1 MKPPILFYSIDLAIW
16 HGFRDITHIKVNKD
30 RKSAILNMI
39 KLNIFRAYLYQTD
52 RQTDILLTERKSI
65 QTYLS

>member
-1 MKPPILFYSIDLAIW
+1 MKPPILFSSIDLTIW

-39 KLNIFRAYLYQTD
+39 KLNIFGAYLYLKPH
-52 RQTDILLTERKSI
+52 ISSYSNGLAIWNGL
-65 QTYLS
+65 